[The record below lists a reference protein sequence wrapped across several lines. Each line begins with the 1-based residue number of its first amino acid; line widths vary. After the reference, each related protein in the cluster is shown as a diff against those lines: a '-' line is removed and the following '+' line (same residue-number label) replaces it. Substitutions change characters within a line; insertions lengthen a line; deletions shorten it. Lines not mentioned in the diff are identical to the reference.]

1 MFIILVLIVAVA
13 AFNIVSTLVMAVTDK
28 RADIAILRTLGAAP
42 GEIMRIFIIQGAL
55 IGAVGMIAGVVG
67 GVLLA
72 ANIEVVIPAIER
84 ALGIQFSPRSVLHQ
98 RLAIRSTSARGG
110 RDRPDLGRTEYCWR
124 RFIPACAHRGESGRG
139 TAL

>member
-1 MFIILVLIVAVA
+1 VA

-84 ALGIQFSPRSVLHQ
+84 ALGTQFLSKDVYYISDLPSDLHLQ
-98 RLAIRSTSARGG
+98 DVVVIGLTSFGLRLLATIYPSLRASRVN
-110 RDRPDLGRTEYCWR
+110 
-124 RFIPACAHRGESGRG
+124 PAE
-139 TAL
+139 ALRYE